1 MRKSRA
7 PYRKVRFLGFTSK
20 IIEDWGDKSYQPKL
34 RYSLERAGDNW
45 LRRKSEKFRK
55 QFEAEELSVEE
66 TATQL
71 SHLAKLKDILIDRA
85 LRRRFGGP
93 ANGGPPA
100 GDQQ

>member
-55 QFEAEELSVEE
+55 QFESGELSPEE
-66 TATQL
+66 AASQL
-71 SHLAKLKDILIDRA
+71 SHLAELKTILIERS

-93 ANGGPPA
+93 ANSGPPA
-100 GDQQ
+100 GD